1 MNYTRPFYR
10 QVVLWLS
17 LVALVFALGCGTS
30 SEPAAASPPALG
42 VDSLAPVGN
51 QVGDRITPFTLR
63 LSDGS
68 TVTSSAMLDEN
79 QPTMLFFFK
88 RG

>member
-1 MNYTRPFYR
+1 MNNARIFPR
-10 QVVLWLS
+10 VVWFGIP

-30 SEPAAASPPALG
+30 SEPAAAPPPALA

-68 TVTSSAMLDEN
+68 TVTSSAMLDKN